1 MLLTMTL
8 CLSPT
13 PQEKVQEVEAKL
25 LVELEQRQAS
35 TFDMEQQK
43 KDIIQHE

>member
-1 MLLTMTL
+1 
-8 CLSPT
+8 LSPT